1 MLKPI
6 LFTLSDI
13 LKLVYEVFYPFKTLS
28 FHLSYY
34 FPTFT
39 HFGYICFTFP
49 LRFPQMKCDSVRLSM
64 TSCLGQPKRTNT
76 LHKFCASWHL
86 QGFECFECC
95 ECCECGVAATSATV
109 NGFDNLHFRQ
119 SNNVCHRLQ
128 LASSLPALQC
138 PKGGGWR
145 GREKRESGKIGVM
158 VVVVPTLTG

>member
-1 MLKPI
+1 MFLWAIIFPH
-6 LFTLSDI
+6 L
-13 LKLVYEVFYPFKTLS
+13 PF
-28 FHLSYY
+28 
-34 FPTFT
+34 
-39 HFGYICFTFP
+39 FGYICFTFP
-49 LRFPQMKCDSVRLSM
+49 LRFPQIKCDSVRLSM

-138 PKGGGWR
+138 PKGGGWW

-158 VVVVPTLTG
+158 VMVVVVPTLTG